1 MIPLAHN
8 IEGQIIET
16 VSLLAE
22 PNRILMKKVI
32 NFTEEI
38 QGNTNRDYRID
49 MTETN
54 SIVLQ

>member
-16 VSLLAE
+16 ASLLAE

-38 QGNTNRDYRID
+38 
-49 MTETN
+49 
-54 SIVLQ
+54 